1 MKVSFLDLGALNV
14 KMGKLDVEENKCE
27 VYTLPVLTLMEMM
40 DVEMDDVQRLF
51 KVNDESQIR
60 GKTKE
65 VLELISKIA
74 SPFMD
79 SEYVI
84 LSGSSLGKDMRQTL
98 ENRMLITR
106 HLTGAKV
113 MVYTSDRRFTDPE
126 PTREAM
132 VSHKGGVKAI
142 AEQFYSSPV
151 SEMGTSSLVVFSSK
165 GKQEILKLGL
175 FSSLFGM
182 DLSFMLWGHLH
193 LYKETNSLLI
203 DLMQTLSISSE
214 EYRRI
219 YESTWEKLT
228 RGIPSLRY
236 AKPRED
242 VEERM
247 MMEIYGD
254 IYADFTMV
262 NRPTLRVIFR
272 KFMKEIQNRIL
283 KYVVDNS
290 TLDNLE
296 DDSIIVAGYGEDLLS
311 DTLKDVFEVKKLS
324 SLHSVE
330 MSIYASEVG
339 SLVDFLKY
347 KGIDVDLKG
356 MKVKVKDEFTNT

>member
-1 MKVSFLDLGALNV
+1 MKVSFLDLGALNI
-14 KMGKLDVEENKCE
+14 KAGKLDVEENKCE

-40 DVEMDDVQRLF
+40 DVDMEDVQRLF
-51 KVNDESQIR
+51 KVYDESEIK

-65 VLELISKIA
+65 VLELMSKVV
-74 SPFMD
+74 SPFLD

-84 LSGSSLGKDMRQTL
+84 LSGSSLGKDMKLTL
-98 ENRMLITR
+98 ENRLLITR
-106 HLTGAKV
+106 HLTKAQV
-113 MVYTSDRRFTDPE
+113 VIYTSDRRFTGPE
-126 PTREAM
+126 PTREAL

-142 AEQFYSSPV
+142 AEHFSSSPV
-151 SEMGTSSLVVFSSK
+151 SEMGTSSLAVFSSK

-182 DLSFMLWGHLH
+182 DLSFRLWGHLH

-203 DLMQTLSISSE
+203 DLMQTLSVSSK
-214 EYRRI
+214 EYRGI

-228 RGIPSLRY
+228 KGIPSLRY
-236 AKPRED
+236 VKPRED
-242 VEERM
+242 IEERM
-247 MMEIYGD
+247 MTEIYGD
-254 IYADFTMV
+254 TYADSSMV
-262 NRPTLRVIFR
+262 NKPTLRVIFR

-283 KYVVDNS
+283 EYVVDNS
-290 TLDNLE
+290 TLDNID

-311 DTLKDVFEVKKLS
+311 DTLKGVFDVKTLT

-347 KGIDVDLKG
+347 KGINVDLKG
-356 MKVKVKDEFTNT
+356 MKVQVRSDFA